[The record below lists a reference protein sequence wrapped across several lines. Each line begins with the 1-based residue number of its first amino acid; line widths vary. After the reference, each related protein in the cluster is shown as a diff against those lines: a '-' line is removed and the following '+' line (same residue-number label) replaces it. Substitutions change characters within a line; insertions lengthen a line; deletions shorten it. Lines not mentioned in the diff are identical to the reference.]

1 MYFVKFLIIFILVV
15 NLIVEFFFIR
25 KVLYFELF
33 SLRIINNN
41 ENND

>member
-15 NLIVEFFFIR
+15 NLIVEFFFLR

-41 ENND
+41 ENDD

>member
-15 NLIVEFFFIR
+15 NLIVEFFFLR